1 MKPDEHRHD
10 VIEINK
16 RRSHR
21 CSFKLEGYIL
31 TKRSRVH
38 YTNKGNI
45 MLSIFDI
52 FKVGVGPSS
61 SHTNGPMIAGFQ
73 FLSLIEDISLVTRIQ
88 IDLYGSLALTGKG
101 HHTDRA
107 VLLGLLGNQ
116 PDTIN
121 ITQAKMD
128 LHTIQQT
135 ATLNLAGKK
144 NIPFSHQDDLLFH
157 PQSLPLHENGLTFSV
172 FDQQHRL
179 VAFETYYS
187 IGGGFIA
194 TAAQLEHGH
203 AASPINVEFPFT
215 CADDLLNKAQRNGLS
230 LAGLV
235 LRNEL
240 ALRDGQEIDR
250 KSEQIWQVMSS
261 CMERG
266 FETEGILEGGLNVT
280 RRAPALL
287 KKLEANASTEQDPLE
302 VMDWINLFAFAVS
315 EENAAGGQVVTSP
328 TNGAAGVIP
337 AVLMYYHRF
346 IRPLDLKQIKD
357 FLAVAGAIGMLYKM
371 NASISGAEV
380 GCQGEIGVS
389 SSMAAAG
396 LTSLRG
402 GSNEQICM
410 AAEIAMEHSLGMT
423 CDPIG
428 GLVQVPCIERNA
440 MGAVKAINASRMALK
455 RTSKCL
461 ISLDK
466 VIETM
471 FQTGK
476 DMNKKYRETALGGLA
491 LIHLA
496 PPCE

>member
-1 MKPDEHRHD
+1 
-10 VIEINK
+10 
-16 RRSHR
+16 
-21 CSFKLEGYIL
+21 
-31 TKRSRVH
+31 
-38 YTNKGNI
+38 

-52 FKVGVGPSS
+52 FKIGVGPSS
-61 SHTNGPMIAGFQ
+61 SHTNGAMIAGYRFVQ
-73 FLSLIEDISLVTRIQ
+73 QLLPQLDKVARIQ
-88 IDLYGSLALTGKG
+88 IDLYGSLSLTGKG

-107 VLLGLLGNQ
+107 TLLGLMGNQ
-116 PDTIN
+116 PATIN
-121 ITQAKMD
+121 ISEANQVLREA
-128 LHTIQQT
+128 LQT
-135 ATLNLAGKK
+135 GKLCLNGEHD
-144 NIPFSHQDDLLFH
+144 IPFDESNDLLFH
-157 PQSLPLHENGLTFSV
+157 HDNLPLHENGMILSA
-172 FDQQHRL
+172 FDAQGDQID
-179 VAFETYYS
+179 FETYYS
-187 IGGGFIA
+187 VGGGFVA
-194 TAAQLEHGH
+194 TAEQLQQGTST
-203 AASPINVEFPFT
+203 ANVAVTYPFT
-215 CADDLLNKAQRNGLS
+215 SADQMLRQAEKHGLS
-230 LAGLV
+230 IGGMI

-240 ALRDGQEIDR
+240 AFQDMATIDA
-250 KSEQIWQVMSS
+250 KADQIWQVMSQ

-266 FETEGILEGGLNVT
+266 FATEGILEGGLNVT
-280 RRAPALL
+280 RRAPSLL
-287 KKLEANASTEQDPLE
+287 KKLEANAAIENDPME

-346 IRPLDLKQIKD
+346 IKALDSKQLKD
-357 FLAVAGAIGMLYKM
+357 FLAVSGAIGILYKT

-380 GCQGEIGVS
+380 GCQGEVGVS

-396 LTSLRG
+396 LTALRG

-471 FQTGK
+471 YQTGK
-476 DMNKKYRETALGGLA
+476 DMNKKYRETSLGGLA

>member
-1 MKPDEHRHD
+1 
-10 VIEINK
+10 
-16 RRSHR
+16 
-21 CSFKLEGYIL
+21 
-31 TKRSRVH
+31 
-38 YTNKGNI
+38 

-61 SHTNGPMIAGFQ
+61 SHTNGPMLAGFDFSQ
-73 FLSLIEDISLVTRIQ
+73 KALPLLDVISRVQ
-88 IDLYGSLALTGKG
+88 VNLYGSLSLTGRG

-107 VLLGLLGNQ
+107 TMLGLMGNQ
-116 PDTIN
+116 PDTIDIATAN
-121 ITQAKMD
+121 QALSD
-128 LHTIQQT
+128 ARTTRSLS
-135 ATLNLAGKK
+135 LAGQHTV
-144 NIPFSHQDDLLFH
+144 PFDEQTDLLFH
-157 PQSLPLHENGLTFSV
+157 QENLPLHENGMTIT
-172 FDQQHRL
+172 
-179 VAFETYYS
+179 AFNAAGEQILLETYYS

-194 TAAQLEHGH
+194 TADELQNGI
-203 AASPINVEFPFT
+203 SSSQVKVPYPFHS
-215 CADDLLNKAQRNGLS
+215 ADDLLTLS
-230 LAGLV
+230 EKEGISLGV
-235 LRNEL
+235 MIQRNEL
-240 ALRDGQEIDR
+240 AFRTQQAFDAKTL
-250 KSEQIWQVMSS
+250 QVWEVMTN
-261 CMERG
+261 CMEQG
-266 FETEGILEGGLNVT
+266 FETEGVLEGGLHVV

-287 KKLEANASTEQDPLE
+287 KKLVSSQGIDNDPMTVL
-302 VMDWINLFAFAVS
+302 DWVNLFAFAVS

-337 AVLMYYHRF
+337 AVLMYYNQF
-346 IRPLDLKQIKD
+346 ICELELKQLRE
-357 FLAVAGAIGMLYKM
+357 FLAVSAAIGMLYKM

-396 LTSLRG
+396 LTAIRG

-428 GLVQVPCIERNA
+428 GLVQIPCIERNA

-455 RTSKCL
+455 RNSKSL

-471 FQTGK
+471 YQTGK
-476 DMNKKYRETALGGLA
+476 DMNKKYRETSLGGLA
-491 LIHLA
+491 MIHLA

>member
-1 MKPDEHRHD
+1 
-10 VIEINK
+10 
-16 RRSHR
+16 
-21 CSFKLEGYIL
+21 
-31 TKRSRVH
+31 
-38 YTNKGNI
+38 

-52 FKVGVGPSS
+52 FKIGVGPSS

-73 FLSLIEDISLVTRIQ
+73 FLSVIPDINQVARIQ
-88 IDLYGSLALTGKG
+88 IDLFGSLSLTGKG

-107 VLLGLLGNQ
+107 VVLGLLGNQ
-116 PDTIN
+116 PDTIKMTSA
-121 ITQAKMD
+121 TQAMQRAID
-128 LHTIQQT
+128 EGVL
-135 ATLNLAGKK
+135 LLGGSNE
-144 NIPFSHQDDLLFH
+144 IPFHYSSDLLFH
-157 PQSLPLHENGLTFSV
+157 SENLPLHENGMTLSA
-172 FDQQHRL
+172 FDAKGL
-179 VAFETYYS
+179 IVAFETYYS

-194 TAAQLEHGH
+194 TAKELEHGT
-203 AASPINVEFPFT
+203 AESSIKVEFPFNS
-215 CADDLLNKAQRNGLS
+215 AEELLKKAERNGLS
-230 LAGLV
+230 LGGLV

-240 ALRDGQEIDR
+240 AFRDIDTINQ
-250 KSEQIWQVMSS
+250 KTEQIWKVMSL
-261 CMERG
+261 CMQRG
-266 FETEGILEGGLNVT
+266 FDTEGILEGGLNVT

-287 KKLEANASTEQDPLE
+287 KKLEANAAIENDPME
-302 VMDWINLFAFAVS
+302 IMDWINLFAFAVS

-346 IRPLDLKQIKD
+346 IRPLDTKQLKD
-357 FLAVAGAIGMLYKM
+357 FLAVAGAIGILYKT

-402 GSNEQICM
+402 GSNEQMCI

-440 MGAVKAINASRMALK
+440 MGAMKAINASRMALK

-466 VIETM
+466 VIDTM
-471 FQTGK
+471 YQTGK
-476 DMNKKYRETALGGLA
+476 DMNKKYRETSLGGLA

>member
-1 MKPDEHRHD
+1 
-10 VIEINK
+10 
-16 RRSHR
+16 
-21 CSFKLEGYIL
+21 
-31 TKRSRVH
+31 
-38 YTNKGNI
+38 

-61 SHTNGPMIAGFQ
+61 SHTNGPMIAGYHFTRL
-73 FLSLIEDISLVTRIQ
+73 LSPTLQQVHRVQ
-88 IDLYGSLALTGKG
+88 VDLYGSLSLTGRG

-107 VLLGLLGNQ
+107 VILGLLGNT
-116 PDTIN
+116 PDTIKMSSAK
-121 ITQAKMD
+121 QALATAID
-128 LHTIQQT
+128 EQQ
-135 ATLNLAGKK
+135 LVLAGEHH
-144 NIPFSHQDDLLFH
+144 IGFDYDADILFH
-157 PQSLPLHENGLTFSV
+157 NDNLPLHENGMTITAYDGTGEQLC
-172 FDQQHRL
+172 
-179 VAFETYYS
+179 FETYYS

-194 TAAQLEHGH
+194 TAKELTEGTGI
-203 AASPINVEFPFT
+203 SPVEVPYPFT
-215 CADDLLNKAQRNGLS
+215 NAEQMLEMAELHGFS
-230 LAGLV
+230 LGGMI
-235 LRNEL
+235 LRNEQQFH
-240 ALRDGQEIDR
+240 DDETITR
-250 KSEQIWQVMSS
+250 KTEQIWKVMSL
-261 CMERG
+261 CMQRG
-266 FETEGILEGGLNVT
+266 FDTEGILEGGLNVT
-280 RRAPALL
+280 RRAPNLL
-287 KKLEANASTEQDPLE
+287 KKLEANAAVENDPMEIL
-302 VMDWINLFAFAVS
+302 DWINLFAFAVS

-346 IRPLDLKQIKD
+346 IKELDNKQLKD
-357 FLAVAGAIGMLYKM
+357 FLAVAGAIGILYKT

-396 LTSLRG
+396 LTALRG
-402 GSNEQICM
+402 GSNEQICI

-440 MGAVKAINASRMALK
+440 MGAMKAINASRMALK

-471 FQTGK
+471 YQTGK
-476 DMNKKYRETALGGLA
+476 DMNKKYRETSLGGLA
-491 LIHLA
+491 VIHMA

>member
-1 MKPDEHRHD
+1 
-10 VIEINK
+10 
-16 RRSHR
+16 
-21 CSFKLEGYIL
+21 
-31 TKRSRVH
+31 
-38 YTNKGNI
+38 

-52 FKVGVGPSS
+52 FKIGIGPSS
-61 SHTNGPMIAGFQ
+61 SHTNGPMIAGYQ
-73 FLSLIEDISLVTRIQ
+73 FLGLIEDISAVSRVQ
-88 IDLYGSLALTGKG
+88 IDLYGSLSLTGRG
-101 HHTDRA
+101 HYTDRA
-107 VLLGLLGNQ
+107 VVLGLLGNQ
-116 PDTIN
+116 PDTIKV
-121 ITQAKMD
+121 TSA
-128 LHTIQQT
+128 
-135 ATLNLAGKK
+135 NLALERAIRE
-144 NIPFSHQDDLLFH
+144 NILCLGNQTEISFNYANDLRWH
-157 PQSLPLHENGLTFSV
+157 SENLPLHENGMTITA
-172 FDQQHRL
+172 FDPQGKQL
-179 VAFETYYS
+179 AFETYYS

-194 TAAQLEHGH
+194 TAKQLEQGYDETDV
-203 AASPINVEFPFT
+203 AVEFPFSS
-215 CADDLLNKAQRNGLS
+215 ADELLLAAEKNGLS
-230 LAGLV
+230 LGGLV

-240 ALRDGQEIDR
+240 AFHSMEEINQKAD
-250 KSEQIWQVMSS
+250 QIWKVMSL
-261 CMERG
+261 CLQRG
-266 FETEGILEGGLNVT
+266 LDTEGILEGGLQVT

-287 KKLEANASTEQDPLE
+287 KKLEANAAVENDPME

-337 AVLMYYHRF
+337 AVLTYYHKF
-346 IRPLDLKQIKD
+346 IRPLDTKQLKD
-357 FLAVAGAIGMLYKM
+357 FLAVAGAIGILYKT

-396 LTSLRG
+396 LTALRG
-402 GSNEQICM
+402 GSNEQICI

-466 VIETM
+466 VIDTM
-471 FQTGK
+471 YRTGK
-476 DMNKKYRETALGGLA
+476 DMNMKYRETSLGGLA